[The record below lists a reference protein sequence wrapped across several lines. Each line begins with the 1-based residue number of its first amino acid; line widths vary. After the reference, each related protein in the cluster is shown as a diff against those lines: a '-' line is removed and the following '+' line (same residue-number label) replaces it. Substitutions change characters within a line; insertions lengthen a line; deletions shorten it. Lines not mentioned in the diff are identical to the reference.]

1 MNDETPLH
9 SPIGLDALKAALKGV
24 PTAPG
29 CYKMTD
35 VNGKILYVGKAKNLV
50 NRVTSY
56 TNINNLNNR
65 IMRMVAQIATVEII
79 TTKNEA
85 EALLLEASLVKRFQP
100 RYNVLLK
107 DDKSFPYIRVDTTH
121 DFPRIEKHRGAQN
134 KPGEYFG
141 PFANVMALN
150 ATMALLQKIFLLRP
164 CPDTIFKNR
173 SRPCLQHQIKR
184 CSAPCVGYVTQAQYG
199 EQLTKARD
207 FLKGR
212 GRQVQEMLAVEMNAA
227 SEAMDY
233 EKAGLLRD
241 RIRALTQVQQEQGLR
256 VAGLKDADVIA
267 LARVGD
273 KSVVQ
278 VHFYRNGSHFGNQSF
293 HPRHAQDES
302 NAEVLAS
309 FMGQFYQA
317 HLPPGEILVAGDGWP
332 VTGEAQGVAPPPLQ
346 GRLGGGA
353 VDDEVRNDSR
363 PPIQPSPAAGE
374 GFFDVALLSEAL
386 TIRAGYKVDIRTPER
401 GDKRELL
408 MNAQKNAQAAL
419 ERLMMERASVATHL
433 LKLKDLFGLK
443 AMPQRIE
450 VYDNSHISGTH
461 AVGAFIVAT
470 PEGFDKKS
478 YRTFNIKDASTEP
491 GDDYA
496 MMREVMRRRFKGVGN
511 PQSLVVSDAHS
522 ASPLAGEATRL
533 SEQRELSRS
542 GEEAV
547 TGHSQ
552 TSADP
557 SPNPLPQGERALPAS
572 PLASEMTA
580 SPDGAVSL
588 LPDLILIDGG
598 LGQLH
603 AVEGALAH
611 LGALRPV
618 LVAIAKGVDR
628 NAGREWFH
636 MLGRAPFQLPV
647 NDPTLHYLQRLRDE
661 VHRFAIGRHRNKRS
675 KSLTQSALDDIP
687 SIGATRKRALLQ
699 HFGSRA
705 DVETATLDEL
715 GKVKGISSAIARS
728 IYDYFHA

>member
-1 MNDETPLH
+1 MSAEIVSP
-9 SPIGLDALKAALKGV
+9 PIGLDALKAALKGV

-35 VNGKILYVGKAKNLV
+35 ANGKILYVGKAKNLV
-50 NRVTSY
+50 NRVASY

-121 DFPRIEKHRGAQN
+121 NFPRIEKHRGAQN

-164 CPDTIFKNR
+164 CADTIFKNR

-184 CSAPCVGYVTQAQYG
+184 CTAPCVGYVTREQYG

-212 GRQVQEMLAVEMNAA
+212 GRQVQEMLAQEMNAA
-227 SEAMDY
+227 SDAMDY

-317 HLPPGEILVAGDGWP
+317 HLPPGEIVISRQSS
-332 VTGEAQGVAPPPLQ
+332 VVSEGEGETPRVVPLPQ
-346 GRLGGGA
+346 
-353 VDDEVRNDSR
+353 
-363 PPIQPSPAAGE
+363 AGE
-374 GFFDVALLSEAL
+374 GFFDIALLQEAL
-386 TIRAGYKVDIRTPER
+386 TLRAGYKVDIRTPER

-419 ERLMMERASVATHL
+419 ERLVMERASVATHL
-433 LKLKDLFGLK
+433 LKLQELFGLK

-450 VYDNSHISGTH
+450 VYDNSHISGTN

-496 MMREVMRRRFKGVGN
+496 MMREVMRRRFKGVVGG
-511 PQSLVVSDAHS
+511 QGSGVSEAHS

-533 SEQRELSRS
+533 SEQRALSRS
-542 GEEAV
+542 GEGAV
-547 TGHSQ
+547 SVD
-552 TSADP
+552 SPSLAAP
-557 SPNPLPQGERALPAS
+557 SPSPLPQGERALPAS

-611 LGALRPV
+611 LGDLRPM

-728 IYDYFHA
+728 IYDYFHG